1 MLKTIT
7 LLFLLPLLLFS
18 VESIDTIDIGN
29 THFTTV
35 TETYR
40 EYGDRGTELKIY
52 PQKGERDKLPLL
64 ALTLQYISGGCAD
77 KSIEEGTYEIN
88 GSKIILYSRWERSGR
103 AEDAPMGDRI
113 QVYRVDDNGSIVYES
128 GKLYI
133 ERYTKRYDPESGMQ
147 YLFNVP
153 KNKQEQ
159 EALHGYKKR
168 VERIFK
174 GKFVQGRAAKALH
187 DEVEEALMRK
197 HRKLW
202 H

>member
-64 ALTLQYISGGCAD
+64 ALTSQYISGGCAD

-88 GSKIILYSRWERSGR
+88 GSKIILYSRWERSGT
-103 AEDAPMGDRI
+103 AEDAPKGDRI

-133 ERYTKRYDPESGMQ
+133 ELYTKRYDPESGMQ
-147 YLFNVP
+147 YLFSVP

-159 EALHGYKKR
+159 EALRMYKKR
-168 VERIFK
+168 VEDIYE
-174 GKFVQGRAAKALH
+174 GEFVQGKAAKALH
-187 DEVEEALMRK
+187 GEVEEALMRK
-197 HRKLW
+197 YRKLW